1 MSPRSGEDD
10 GAAGPAPSDATLDE
24 LLQMAAVARRHY
36 LDGRSRVE
44 IAEEFGLS
52 RFKVSR
58 ILEAALRTGVVTIDI
73 TVPESVDADLS
84 MRLRRAFDLRRV
96 VVVTPRDS
104 DPQTVRDTLGAAGAR
119 LLDDIVTPND
129 VLGLSSGRTID
140 ATTRRTGRLTPREI
154 VQLTGMSG
162 SLRDN
167 PVEMVRRL
175 EGSGGGLV
183 QLIYAPLTVATAE
196 AARALKADPAI
207 ASAFAAFDRVTI
219 ALMAVGSWD
228 PPDSR
233 FFDGL
238 PESQRA
244 RMLARGVRA
253 DVAGILF
260 DRDGRHIPDFDD
272 HVLGVSLP
280 QLRAVPERLLIAG
293 GPRKIDSIRAALQAN
308 LVTSLVTDTTVAQA
322 LLECGGE
329 STGSSPS

>member
-1 MSPRSGEDD
+1 MSATQGGERATGPDALETLALDD
-10 GAAGPAPSDATLDE
+10 LM
-24 LLQMAAVARRHY
+24 QMAAVARRHY
-36 LDGRSRVE
+36 VDGRSRVE

-58 ILEAALRTGVVTIDI
+58 VLEMALRTGIVTIDI
-73 TVPESVDADLS
+73 RVPESVDADLS
-84 MRLRRAFDLRRV
+84 LRLRRSFGLRRAI
-96 VVVTPRDS
+96 VVTPRDS
-104 DPQTVRDTLGAAGAR
+104 EPQTVRDALGAAGAR
-119 LLDDIVTPND
+119 LLDDIVGTGD

-162 SLRDN
+162 NLSDN
-167 PVEMVRRL
+167 PVELVRRL
-175 EGSGGGLV
+175 VSSTDGRV

-207 ASAFAAFDRVTI
+207 AAAFDAFDRVTI
-219 ALMAVGSWD
+219 ALIAVGSWD

-238 PESQRA
+238 PQGQRD
-244 RMLARGVRA
+244 RMLARGVQA
-253 DVAGILF
+253 DIAGILF
-260 DRDGRHIPDFDD
+260 DRTGRHIPDFDD

-293 GPRKIDSIRAALQAN
+293 GPKKTDSIRAALHAN
-308 LVTSLVTDTTVAQA
+308 LVTSLVTDTSVAQA
-322 LLECGGE
+322 LLVR
-329 STGSSPS
+329 